1 MVLYF
6 WGYYDLSIMTKAE
19 EIRLHNLFIKFKN
32 EGKQLDEIGKLLPT
46 IDPATLDNWNGEL
59 DEKKQEIDNLPYESS
74 IIGINELGNYLYQN
88 QISFNPGQLELAK
101 FNLTRIIWT
110 IKDGQPENEFQEKAK
125 IYLPVFQQY
134 FLDLNINVDVNT
146 QQISANY
153 TLTTEDENIRKLAR
167 EAVEFYGQIQAFEIT
182 HYNNTL
188 IKIITPDTFKNAQN
202 ILPYGLKRL
211 VVKDYEGI
219 YNIEFKDSLPIDT
232 NWIFLIGENGYGKTT
247 ILRSIIIGFVGEN
260 DGDIP
265 LFSPSFNN
273 DNGIGIEYFNRNKS
287 VIHNVGHTIDS
298 FPHLACYG
306 PSRLQIQTDQ
316 TQNDIAKKSTT
327 TYSLFN
333 SDGILLN
340 IEFELLIWFLE
351 KSPKFEAVKKTFLQL
366 IPYLAD
372 IEVDVPARRI
382 YYIEKEPVENGET
395 YKRVSFSQLASGF
408 RSIIAMVG
416 DTMIRLFK
424 SQPTITNPSELA
436 GIVIIDELDLHW
448 HPKMQREIPQL
459 LSKIFPKVQFIA
471 STHSLVPLL
480 GAPENSVLLK
490 VNRTKEEGITIE
502 KVDVDFQALS
512 SDTLLR
518 DIFDLEKY
526 MSDAKTK
533 AWERYT
539 KLKSLIHFEKE
550 EAKKQAFMEERER
563 LGDKYNFGV

>member
-1 MVLYF
+1 
-6 WGYYDLSIMTKAE
+6 MTKAE

-32 EGKQLDEIGKLLPT
+32 EGKPLDEIGRLLPT
-46 IDPATLDNWNGEL
+46 IDTATLDNWNEEL

-74 IIGINELGNYLYQN
+74 IIGINEQGNYLYQN
-88 QISFNPGQLELAK
+88 HFSFNPGQLELAK

-110 IKDGQPENEFQEKAK
+110 IKDGQPENEFQQKAK
-125 IYLPVFQQY
+125 IYLPVFQRY
-134 FLDLNINVDVNT
+134 FSNLDINIDINT

-153 TLTTEDENIRKLAR
+153 KLTTEDEDIRKLAR
-167 EAVEFYGQIQAFEIT
+167 EAVEFYGQIQAFEIF
-182 HYNNTL
+182 HHNNTL
-188 IKIITPDTFKNAQN
+188 IKTITLDTFKNAQN

-232 NWIFLIGENGYGKTT
+232 KWIFLIGENGYGKTT
-247 ILRSIIIGFVGEN
+247 ILRSIAIGFIGES
-260 DGDIP
+260 DEEVP
-265 LFSPSFNN
+265 LFHPGF
-273 DNGIGIEYFNRNKS
+273 DNGIGIEYFNQSKS
-287 VIHNVGHTIDS
+287 VIHNVGHTIEP
-298 FPHLACYG
+298 FPHLTCYG

-340 IEFELLIWFLE
+340 IEFELLIWYLE
-351 KSPKFEAVKKTFLQL
+351 KSPKFESVKNTFLQL

-372 IEVDVPARRI
+372 IEVDVPARKI

-416 DTMIRLFK
+416 DMMIRLFK
-424 SQPTITNPSELA
+424 SQPTVTNPSELA

-459 LSKIFPKVQFIA
+459 LSTIFPKVQFIA

-490 VNRTKEEGITIE
+490 VNRTKEEGITVE
-502 KVDVDFQALS
+502 KVDIDFQALS

-526 MSDAKTK
+526 MSDTKTK

-539 KLKSLIHFEKE
+539 QLKSLIHFEKD